1 MALSPKSM
9 HLFMKSK
16 IFLRLDLKVDPFTDL
31 NKRVRVSSRFQN
43 KQNKNRNSP
52 KKVIMFLLHCFH
64 RGSVWYFCQEC
75 NRGQYG

>member
-43 KQNKNRNSP
+43 KQNKKQKFP
-52 KKVIMFLLHCFH
+52 KKSHNVSITLFPQRICVVFLS
-64 RGSVWYFCQEC
+64 RV
-75 NRGQYG
+75 